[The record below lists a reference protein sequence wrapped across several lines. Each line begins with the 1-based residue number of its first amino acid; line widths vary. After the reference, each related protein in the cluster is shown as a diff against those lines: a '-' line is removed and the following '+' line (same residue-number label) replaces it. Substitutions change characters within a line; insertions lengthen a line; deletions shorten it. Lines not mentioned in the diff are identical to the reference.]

1 MRYRILRTDYSNAIK
16 SIPFRFTLRGYGFTD
31 LSAILPWRLS
41 RECGGRSEEVS
52 LSRVSGAERIT
63 PYGYTQRRP
72 HSAPLC
78 TPNRSDAPRAS
89 STPPA
94 VLERQSS
101 RPERPPRLVE
111 ISAIEIS
118 AVEIS
123 AVEHLPRRA
132 RDEAVQLVKREQL
145 VSIAVELRV
154 DLLA

>member
-1 MRYRILRTDYSNAIK
+1 MCQER
-16 SIPFRFTLRGYGFTD
+16 
-31 LSAILPWRLS
+31 SAS
-41 RECGGRSEEVS
+41 HHTVTRSAGHT
-52 LSRVSGAERIT
+52 R
-63 PYGYTQRRP
+63 

-118 AVEIS
+118 AIEISAIEISAVEISAIEISAVEISAVEIS
-123 AVEHLPRRA
+123 AVEHLRRRA

>member
-1 MRYRILRTDYSNAIK
+1 M
-16 SIPFRFTLRGYGFTD
+16 
-31 LSAILPWRLS
+31 
-41 RECGGRSEEVS
+41 S

-72 HSAPLC
+72 DTRHSAPLC

-118 AVEIS
+118 AIEISAVEISAIEISAVEISAVEIS
-123 AVEHLPRRA
+123 AVEHLRRRA

>member
-1 MRYRILRTDYSNAIK
+1 M
-16 SIPFRFTLRGYGFTD
+16 
-31 LSAILPWRLS
+31 
-41 RECGGRSEEVS
+41 S

-123 AVEHLPRRA
+123 AVEISAVEHLRRRA

>member
-1 MRYRILRTDYSNAIK
+1 M
-16 SIPFRFTLRGYGFTD
+16 
-31 LSAILPWRLS
+31 SA
-41 RECGGRSEEVS
+41 EAGGVTVTCVR
-52 LSRVSGAERIT
+52 SGASHHYGLAIT
-63 PYGYTQRRP
+63 LYGYTQRRP

-123 AVEHLPRRA
+123 AIEISAVEISAVEISAVEHLRRRA

>member
-1 MRYRILRTDYSNAIK
+1 M
-16 SIPFRFTLRGYGFTD
+16 
-31 LSAILPWRLS
+31 
-41 RECGGRSEEVS
+41 S

-123 AVEHLPRRA
+123 AVEISAIEISAVEHLRRRA